1 MSMFATSHYQTE
13 IEEYISMGFSTKA
26 IAAKLNIPEN
36 VLIRNLQERRAAR
49 DEWQQKVN
57 EKYKGKNILEG

>member
-1 MSMFATSHYQTE
+1 MPMFATSHYQTE

-36 VLIRNLQERRAAR
+36 VLIRNLEERRAAR

-57 EKYKGKNILEG
+57 KKYKNTMYE

>member
-1 MSMFATSHYQTE
+1 MPMFATSHYQTE
-13 IEEYISMGFSTKA
+13 IDEYISMGFSTKA
-26 IAAKLNIPEN
+26 IAAKLNIPEK

-57 EKYKGKNILEG
+57 KKYKNTMYE

>member
-26 IAAKLNIPEN
+26 IAKKLGISEK
-36 VLIRNLQERRAAR
+36 VLIRNLEERKAAR
-49 DEWQQKVN
+49 DEWQQKIN
-57 EKYKGKNILEG
+57 KKYEGKNILEG